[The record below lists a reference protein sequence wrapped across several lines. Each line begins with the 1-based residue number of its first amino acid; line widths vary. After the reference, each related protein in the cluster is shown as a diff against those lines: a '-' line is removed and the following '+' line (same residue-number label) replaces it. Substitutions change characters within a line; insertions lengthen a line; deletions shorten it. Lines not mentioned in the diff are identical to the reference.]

1 MKTIS
6 QNRAQLRADLFRF
19 SFQVMDSIGISKTKQ
34 ADAMGAM
41 LAKAFESESKLD
53 DEQVRQAL
61 LEGPGTDLLKELG
74 L

>member
-6 QNRAQLRADLFRF
+6 QNRAQLRADLLKF

-34 ADAMGAM
+34 AAAMGAM
-41 LAKAFESESKLD
+41 LAKAFEIESKLD

-61 LEGPGTDLLKELG
+61 VDGPGTALLKELN